1 MEHTTANKD
10 EIKLLIDNALLQNN
24 ERMYEK
30 FTKALEDKMTPTL
43 SEVVH
48 LAEDVGSLKTKL
60 SNIWGKFIG
69 IGTGLVTLTALVT
82 FLLTKG

>member
-1 MEHTTANKD
+1 MEHTTPNKD

-43 SEVVH
+43 SEVVN
-48 LAEDVGSLKTKL
+48 LAKDVGALKTKV
-60 SNIWGKFIG
+60 SNIWGKFAG
-69 IGTGLVTLTALVT
+69 ISAALVSLTALVT
-82 FLLTKG
+82 YLLTKG